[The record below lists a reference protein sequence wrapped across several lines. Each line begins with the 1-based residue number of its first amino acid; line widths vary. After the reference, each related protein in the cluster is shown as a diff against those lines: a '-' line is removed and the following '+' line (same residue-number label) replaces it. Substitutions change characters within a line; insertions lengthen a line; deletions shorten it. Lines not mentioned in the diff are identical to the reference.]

1 MYSTPAKGSALHDCA
16 LLEAVVKSKSKFYR
30 CKRARCELATMKS
43 VKPVPPDEV
52 LPTLEGDYGHME
64 NNMIFGR
71 KPPSKEILGAIGRL
85 ESEIHARA

>member
-1 MYSTPAKGSALHDCA
+1 
-16 LLEAVVKSKSKFYR
+16 
-30 CKRARCELATMKS
+30 MKS